1 MNILDRLTES
11 EINEILTYIN
21 NYRNEYDVPNLE
33 YDAEISNISKNNA
46 ISYLKSKI
54 HKIEFIQ
61 PIDEYNNKQLSK
73 NSTYVKNVR
82 NQKMQNIKH
91 IIKKWHDENKYYDFE
106 NDDNI
111 KYKACQNF
119 INLVWES
126 NIKCG
131 FGYSYTN
138 GKCVFCL
145 HFLE

>member
-1 MNILDRLTES
+1 MNILDTLTES

-21 NYRNEYDVPNLE
+21 NYRKEYDVPNLE
-33 YDAEISNISKNNA
+33 YDAEISQISKNNA

-54 HKIEFIQ
+54 HKLEFIQ
-61 PIDEYNNKQLSK
+61 PVDEYNNKQLSK
-73 NSTYVKNVR
+73 NSTFVKNVR
-82 NQKMQNIKH
+82 NQKMHNIKH

-106 NDDNI
+106 NDENI

-131 FGYSYTN
+131 FGYSYAN